1 MALYE
6 SVIIGRQ
13 DLTTS
18 QFETIVNEFISVIE
32 SLKGKIQKKESWGLR
47 NLAYKINKNRKGHY
61 MLLNIDGPADAI
73 VEYERLMRLHE
84 DIIRFLTMRIKSVD
98 EKPSPLMSN
107 KNDRQK
113 NVSADDIS
121 ESTENLKRNIIMT
134 QFNIKREALRKPNQ
148 KRKKSCPFSAPNTP
162 EIDYKDLKVLT
173 RYVSERGKII
183 PSRISAVS
191 AKRQRELSKAIKRA
205 RFLALMPY
213 VVG

>member
-13 DLTTS
+13 DLTPS

-32 SLKGKIQKKESWGLR
+32 SLKGSIQKQESWGLR

-113 NVSADDIS
+113 NLSADDTS
-121 ESTENLKRNIIMT
+121 VSK
-134 QFNIKREALRKPNQ
+134 EA
-148 KRKKSCPFSAPNTP
+148 
-162 EIDYKDLKVLT
+162 
-173 RYVSERGKII
+173 
-183 PSRISAVS
+183 
-191 AKRQRELSKAIKRA
+191 
-205 RFLALMPY
+205 
-213 VVG
+213 

>member
-61 MLLNIDGPADAI
+61 MMLNIDGPADAI
-73 VEYERLMRLHE
+73 IEYERLMRLHE
-84 DIIRFLTMRIKSVD
+84 DIIRFLTMRIKSLD

-113 NVSADDIS
+113 SVSADDIS
-121 ESTENLKRNIIMT
+121 ESTE
-134 QFNIKREALRKPNQ
+134 A
-148 KRKKSCPFSAPNTP
+148 
-162 EIDYKDLKVLT
+162 
-173 RYVSERGKII
+173 
-183 PSRISAVS
+183 
-191 AKRQRELSKAIKRA
+191 
-205 RFLALMPY
+205 
-213 VVG
+213 

>member
-1 MALYE
+1 
-6 SVIIGRQ
+6 VIIGRQ

-32 SLKGKIQKKESWGLR
+32 SLKGTIQKKESWGLR
-47 NLAYKINKNRKGHY
+47 NFAYKINKNRKGHY
-61 MLLNIDGPADAI
+61 MLLNIDAPAEAI

-121 ESTENLKRNIIMT
+121 EPTE
-134 QFNIKREALRKPNQ
+134 
-148 KRKKSCPFSAPNTP
+148 S
-162 EIDYKDLKVLT
+162 
-173 RYVSERGKII
+173 
-183 PSRISAVS
+183 
-191 AKRQRELSKAIKRA
+191 
-205 RFLALMPY
+205 
-213 VVG
+213 

>member
-32 SLKGKIQKKESWGLR
+32 SLNGTIQKKESWGLR

-121 ESTENLKRNIIMT
+121 EPTE
-134 QFNIKREALRKPNQ
+134 
-148 KRKKSCPFSAPNTP
+148 S
-162 EIDYKDLKVLT
+162 
-173 RYVSERGKII
+173 
-183 PSRISAVS
+183 
-191 AKRQRELSKAIKRA
+191 
-205 RFLALMPY
+205 
-213 VVG
+213 